1 MSAPIAAS
9 TRSALALAIALYLAW
24 VLVTYLLEG
33 RILTFQRPE
42 ATGARLVYALIA
54 NIFIGIGG
62 SVLVIRLLSNWG
74 EISARQAGFRGL
86 QHAVV
91 AVVVGVA
98 LGSVFYALQGAPS
111 FNPVVILN
119 AYAQVLVVSVAEVLV
134 CFAVVGSLSQS
145 LLQAQGRWVSVIL
158 AAIVASVL
166 FGVYHFAHSPPFN
179 TIGLVVFL
187 TVIGLLTSVFFFVSR
202 DVYGTI
208 AFHNFLGI
216 FGVISAL
223 DASGNLASFE
233 RPVVPLLVMAVV
245 TIAAL
250 IMAHSRLLNQESERT
265 PRVYAELPGA
275 YSPKLVESDS
285 RKSTHIAVCGDIDPC
300 KPWTHETLS
309 HPFQMLVARH

>member
-1 MSAPIAAS
+1 MSATAALS
-9 TRSALALAIALYLAW
+9 TWRALVFALALYLLW

-33 RILTFQRPE
+33 RILTLQRPE
-42 ATGARLVYALIA
+42 ATGARLAYALVA

-62 SVLVIRLLSNWG
+62 SALVIRLLSNSG
-74 EISARQAGFRGL
+74 ELSARQAGFRGL
-86 QHAVV
+86 QHAGV
-91 AVVVGVA
+91 AVVVGVV
-98 LGSVFYALQGAPS
+98 LGLVIYALQGAPS
-111 FNPVVILN
+111 FNPVVFLN

-134 CFAVVGSLSQS
+134 CWAVVGSLSHS
-145 LLQAQGRWVSVIL
+145 LLQAQGQGRWVSVIL

-166 FGVYHFAHSPPFN
+166 FGVYGVYHFAHSPPFN

-187 TVIGLLTSVFFFVSR
+187 TVIGLLTSLFFFVSR

-216 FGVISAL
+216 FGMISAL

-233 RPVVPLLVMAVV
+233 RPVGSLLVMAVV

-265 PRVYAELPGA
+265 PSRV
-275 YSPKLVESDS
+275 
-285 RKSTHIAVCGDIDPC
+285 R
-300 KPWTHETLS
+300 
-309 HPFQMLVARH
+309 